1 MGIHYPTTPPTTHIP
16 PFAKPLAPY
25 IKPRQ
30 EALRIR
36 QALTSYLR
44 SYIIFP
50 DDADPNVAQS
60 HLALSA
66 PTEGVADVKRIPA
79 DLPGLRKEYL
89 KALQANVAAR
99 KGLQTV
105 SEDVASLRRQRAS
118 RHRPADPVDPQEPG
132 AELRDY
138 LLLLRDRR
146 RHSKLKVFEHYLVEL
161 QARESANQPKEDD
174 AREHHHTE
182 LLLSEDLETDET
194 GRTNSNTDL
203 DDLVYNLERAVVR
216 ARMQLDR
223 ERQLFERVRSRHD
236 SGDGVSPREPTPAV
250 KLRALRRTRDELVQ
264 WVEERLVSE
273 GDPDESMVQ
282 EMPPEE
288 IEEAQYLMEQQR
300 AKISEQY
307 AAYLTA
313 RRELLDVASKACQP
327 VTVTSK
333 PAPRPNYR
341 TEILTEEI
349 PPPDPLNVLA
359 FTTENLIPLSK
370 SQKSMALQKTYLS
383 ALLAKE
389 KSTTLR
395 ALHRLRDES
404 HLLPEYPIL
413 AQQPRFK
420 HAVAALNSRSQTQS
434 TDKAPPDELINLAEA
449 WSFASNAAASNE
461 RDFAQQK
468 IVLGTEVT
476 QDAQKI
482 LGEVYDILNQDLN
495 EVMQAGVEPDSEA
508 SDIWTFE
515 ARARR
520 GVGGSSLRQEK
531 GPKGPWARLNGRI
544 GVD

>member
-1 MGIHYPTTPPTTHIP
+1 MTGPYDPPTTHIP

-66 PTEGVADVKRIPA
+66 PTDGVADVKRVPA
-79 DLPGLRKEYL
+79 ELPGLRKEYL

-99 KGLQTV
+99 KGFQTA

-132 AELRDY
+132 TELRDY

-161 QARESANQPKEDD
+161 QTRESANEAKDVD
-174 AREHHHTE
+174 ARENSHQE
-182 LLLSEDLETDET
+182 LLLSEGLETGEN
-194 GRTNSNTDL
+194 GRANSDADL
-203 DDLVYNLERAVVR
+203 DDLVHNLERAVVR
-216 ARMQLDR
+216 ARTQLDR
-223 ERQLFERVRSRHD
+223 EKQLFEKVRSRHEF
-236 SGDGVSPREPTPAV
+236 GDGVSPREPTPAV

-288 IEEAQYLMEQQR
+288 IEETQYLMEQQKAR
-300 AKISEQY
+300 ISEQY
-307 AAYLTA
+307 IAYLKA

-327 VTVTSK
+327 VTVTTR

-341 TEILTEEI
+341 TEIPAEEI
-349 PPPDPLNVLA
+349 PAPEPLDVLA
-359 FTTENLIPLSK
+359 FTTESLIPLSK

-383 ALLAKE
+383 GLLAKE
-389 KSTTLR
+389 KATTLR

-404 HLLPEYPIL
+404 HLLPEYPML

-434 TDKAPPDELINLAEA
+434 TDRNPPDELINLAEA
-449 WSFASNAAASNE
+449 WSFASNTAASNE

-468 IVLGTEVT
+468 IILGAEVT
-476 QDAQKI
+476 QDAHKT

-495 EVMQAGVEPDSEA
+495 EVMQEGVEPDSEA
-508 SDIWTFE
+508 SDIWTSE
-515 ARARR
+515 ARTRR
-520 GVGGSSLRQEK
+520 GVSGSSLRQEK
-531 GPKGPWARLNGRI
+531 GPKGPWARLNGRM
-544 GVD
+544 GVE